1 MIIPANLLNENET
14 LTLDTK
20 KVAKSIGKVNHE
32 VNKEE
37 NSVTYLGTIINIPR
51 SQFSRQMT
59 ASAYVKYKDKA
70 GHEYIVYAPY
80 LNKSVSINELDVQGK

>member
-1 MIIPANLLNENET
+1 M
-14 LTLDTK
+14 
-20 KVAKSIGKVNHE
+20 
-32 VNKEE
+32 
-37 NSVTYLGTIINIPR
+37 PR

-80 LNKSVSINELDVQGK
+80 LNKSISINDLDVQGK